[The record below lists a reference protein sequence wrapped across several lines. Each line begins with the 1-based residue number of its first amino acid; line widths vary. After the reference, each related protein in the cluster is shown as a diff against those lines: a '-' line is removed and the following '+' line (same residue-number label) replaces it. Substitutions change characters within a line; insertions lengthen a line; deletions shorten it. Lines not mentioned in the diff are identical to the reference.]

1 MADIAPVLDFESEA
15 DKIIDKYFAERGVT
29 KDLLEIDEKKLIIKE
44 LALSNRKSEIIP
56 KLNEHRRVSGLP
68 LLERSFDIFYYAREY
83 ALLIEDIS
91 LHYAVNLAK
100 KFRFANRI
108 TRIAKLNDVA
118 ETVLER
124 INTRNEKEALGGK
137 EESIHNDNIKLFSQ
151 LLNSIDEQMGKLHV
165 TKLDVSVRDAAATP
179 VLSNPAEI
187 KSIIAD
193 TLKKYSNQLPA
204 SVDANFSSITDY
216 SKCEFAEEFTNI
228 TFCQYHGEQCHVQKD
243 EIKICPLFLNK
254 ILMQNRAWM
263 AKRYVNDNLSVRQIA
278 DIAGCKEPDDKVL
291 TRVRNKLKN
300 YGIYRDTANTDK

>member
-1 MADIAPVLDFESEA
+1 VADIAPVLDFESEA

-56 KLNEHRRVSGLP
+56 KLNEHRRVLGLP

-124 INTRNEKEALGGK
+124 INARNEKESLGGK

-204 SVDANFSSITDY
+204 SVDANFSNITDY